1 MTRAAF
7 PNKLTGN
14 AFVGR
19 VLLAVLMLLSL
30 FTVGCRSDRKLSERL
45 QADFSR
51 NSPDTLRLGLYGD
64 VVDLSPIGH
73 HGEYDRS
80 ICNLIHAAPLKVAAD
95 GSLEGDLFASWV
107 SYPDESGRLVVDGIW
122 KQNLAWHDGT
132 PFDPKALE
140 FTFAAMRNPTN
151 ASPYA
156 ALASEVV
163 EVAPMDRGRRIRI
176 VFPGSSRR
184 YLELLTAGLLPP
196 HLLEGKTIP
205 EATIERRMNGSD
217 APAGVGIGTSA
228 QVLYTQYPVG
238 LGAYRLADR
247 KRGMFLELESIRGT
261 ASDTASPAFQRILVR
276 CHSQFETL
284 LNDFRQGRLDWIPV
298 PSEIASKIEEL
309 QIPDARFCRYPNPSF
324 LFWGFNLKKA
334 PFDQAQVRKALVAGI
349 DRGAARSKIPYD
361 GTILTNMPFPASAAG
376 NLAKSAP
383 ETVQKPADLARLLD
397 EVELKDSNGDGK
409 RDVNGKP
416 LVMKILVNEEN
427 LVRKLVAEEISSQ
440 LRRVGVDAS
449 VEVISWS
456 ELLGNRLA
464 GDTWDSF
471 LLAFQLP
478 RTGNAVDLWHTPTA
492 SITDSLN
499 YCGISDPEL
508 DAVLELLDRWPE
520 QASTSAYLGSISE
533 RLDAVTPGAFL
544 FRPADVAAWHTY
556 LTGPESEAGVI
567 DMRPSSWH
575 KKIGSGD
582 APAPAGSPDI
592 R

>member
-1 MTRAAF
+1 MTRTAS
-7 PNKLTGN
+7 PEKRTGS
-14 AFVGR
+14 ASAGR
-19 VLLAVLMLLSL
+19 ILLAVLMLLAL
-30 FTVGCRSDRKLSERL
+30 FSAGCRSDRKLPERL

-51 NSPDTLRLGLYGD
+51 NSPDVLRLGLYGD

-80 ICNLIHAAPLKVAAD
+80 VCNLVHAAPLKVAAD

-107 SYPDESGRLVVDGIW
+107 SYPDENGRLIVDGIW
-122 KQNLAWHDGT
+122 KQDLAWHDGT

-140 FTFAAMRNPTN
+140 FTFAAMRNPAN

-163 EVAPMDRGRRIRI
+163 EIAPMDRGRRIRI
-176 VFPGSSRR
+176 VFPGLSRR

-196 HLLEGKTIP
+196 HLLEGKNIP
-205 EATIERRMNGSD
+205 EAMIERRMSVSD
-217 APAGVGIGTSA
+217 APAGAEAGTST
-228 QVLYTQYPVG
+228 QVLYSQYPVG

-247 KRGMFLELESIRGT
+247 KRGMFLELESVGGA
-261 ASDTASPAFQRILVR
+261 ASDTTRPTFQRILVR

-309 QIPDARFCRYPNPSF
+309 QIPDTRFARYQNPSF

-334 PFDQAQVRKALVAGI
+334 PFDQVQVRKALVAGI

-361 GTILTNMPFPASAAG
+361 GTILANMPFPASVAG
-376 NLAKSAP
+376 NLGKNAP
-383 ETVQKPADLARLLD
+383 ETAQDAASLALLLD
-397 EVELKDSNGDGK
+397 ETELKDSNGDGK

-416 LVMKILVNEEN
+416 FAMKILVNEEN

-449 VEVISWS
+449 VEAISWS

-478 RTGNAVDLWHTPTA
+478 RAGNAVDLWHTPMA

-508 DAVLELLDRWPE
+508 DEVLERLDRWPE
-520 QASTSAYLGSISE
+520 QASPSAYLGSISE
-533 RLDAVTPGAFL
+533 RLDAVAPGAFL

-556 LTGPESEAGVI
+556 LTGPENDAGII
-567 DMRPSSWH
+567 DMRPSAWQ

-582 APAPAGSPDI
+582 APAPAGSSDI

>member
-1 MTRAAF
+1 MTRSASPRYLAGREC
-7 PNKLTGN
+7 TG
-14 AFVGR
+14 R
-19 VLLAVLMLLSL
+19 ILLAAWILLAL
-30 FTVGCRSDRKLSERL
+30 FTAGCRSASKLPERL
-45 QADFSR
+45 QTDFSR
-51 NSPDTLRLGLYGD
+51 NSPDVLRLGLYGD
-64 VVDLSPIGH
+64 VVDLSPISH

-95 GSLEGDLFASWV
+95 GSLEGDLFATWV
-107 SYPDESGRLVVDGIW
+107 SYPDENGRLIVDGIW
-122 KQNLAWHDGT
+122 KQDLKWHDGA

-140 FTFAAMRNPTN
+140 FTFAAMRDPANT
-151 ASPYA
+151 SPYA

-176 VFPGSSRR
+176 VFPGLSRR

-205 EATIERRMNGSD
+205 EATIERRVSGSD
-217 APAGVGIGTSA
+217 APTDAGTGTST

-247 KRGMFLELESIRGT
+247 KRGMFLELESVQGA
-261 ASDTASPAFQRILVR
+261 ASDTASPTFRRILVR

-324 LFWGFNLKKA
+324 LFLGFNLKKA
-334 PFDQAQVRKALVAGI
+334 PFDRGQVRKALVAGI
-349 DRGAARSKIPYD
+349 DRGAVRSKIPYD
-361 GTILTNMPFPASAAG
+361 GAVLMRMPFPASVAG
-376 NLAKSAP
+376 NLAKSPP
-383 ETVQKPADLARLLD
+383 ETVQTPADLARLLD

-416 LVMKILVNEEN
+416 FVMTILVNEEN

-449 VEVISWS
+449 VETVSWS

-478 RTGNAVDLWHTPTA
+478 RAGNAVDLWHTSTA

-508 DAVLELLDRWPE
+508 DALLEQLDRWPE
-520 QASTSAYLGSISE
+520 QASPSAYLGSVSE

-556 LTGPESEAGVI
+556 LIGPESEAGVI
-567 DMRPSSWH
+567 DMRPSAWQ
-575 KKIGSGD
+575 KKIGSDD
-582 APAPAGSPDI
+582 APASAGSPDI